1 MSASALGRTTPT
13 LWAETVEAI
22 QKYGSMVK
30 SPTGYPIQS
39 PYVSTVNRQ
48 KEDIRQALSVP
59 LFEPLHLLQNLG
71 AGMNWQDFITLLGG
85 AAAAWPLSA
94 RARNHRVTSRL
105 RPL

>member
-1 MSASALGRTTPT
+1 M
-13 LWAETVEAI
+13 VE
-22 QKYGSMVK
+22 

-59 LFEPLHLLQNLG
+59 LFEPLQCCSKISG

>member
-1 MSASALGRTTPT
+1 M
-13 LWAETVEAI
+13 VE
-22 QKYGSMVK
+22 

-71 AGMNWQDFITLLGG
+71 GGHELARFHYASRRRCGSLAALGAGAQS
-85 AAAAWPLSA
+85 PC
-94 RARNHRVTSRL
+94 HE
-105 RPL
+105 